1 MKRAR
6 HEIAVHEGCFLTAMR
21 LKSALAEIEKHEQE
35 ISTARTEINRFK
47 AEINSRFAEQ
57 FDDITRVREEI
68 VRFAGQQQRSY
79 GHQSP
84 PPPIKKPR
92 KPSTKT
98 LRKLYR
104 LMAQRCHPDKTDD
117 PALIE
122 MFMLAKAA
130 YEDRDLDAMKA
141 LYAGVAISR
150 SAEERMTLKLERAQ
164 QRLGEVRHSLEL
176 IRKSEI
182 ANAMNKWRQTVAEQ
196 GQAAADKMVEENLNN
211 ALRHFE
217 SELARLKAPVVTR
230 VFYGASTSACH
241 VEFRV
246 NR

>member
-6 HEIAVHEGCFLTAMR
+6 HEIAVHEGCFLTALR

-35 ISTARTEINRFK
+35 ISTAQAEINRFN
-47 AEINSRFAEQ
+47 AEINSRFAKQ
-57 FDDITRVREEI
+57 FEDITRVREEI
-68 VRFAGQQQRSY
+68 VRFAVQQQRSY
-79 GHQSP
+79 GHQS

-104 LMAQRCHPDKTDD
+104 LMAQRCPPDKTDD

-150 SAEERMTLKLERAQ
+150 SAEERMALKLERAQ
-164 QRLGEVRHSLEL
+164 QRLEEVRHSLEL
-176 IRKSEI
+176 IKKSEI
-182 ANAMNKWRQTVAEQ
+182 SNSMNVWRQTVAEQ

-217 SELARLKAPVVTR
+217 SKLARIKAPVTR
-230 VFYGASTSACH
+230 IFYGASTTSACY
-241 VEFRV
+241 V
-246 NR
+246 